1 MHIFWDCPHTW
12 LFWVEFSNVLQGFSL
27 LFKDILFGFFYIQ
40 KDQINEYFIINLL
53 LLLAKFHIHSSIF
66 THQNPLFTILKKE
79 VFNSISKL
87 FHLPRILKLLK
98 QFIYLVF

>member
-12 LFWVEFSNVLQGFSL
+12 LFWVEFSNVINRDVLRGFSL

-53 LLLAKFHIHSSIF
+53 LLLAKFHIDSSKF
-66 THQNPLFTILKKE
+66 THQNPLFTI
-79 VFNSISKL
+79 F
-87 FHLPRILKLLK
+87 
-98 QFIYLVF
+98 